1 MKKLIITETQAK
13 LLGLIKTPKNTL
25 KITQE
30 QYDRIF
36 GSKIVTEEVK
46 IKGGG
51 VRVDTAFR
59 KESLKELEEP
69 IKTTE
74 FNLSKLKTSGG
85 LPNKPAFGKVMEE
98 VEGQEDFSTEFV
110 KFLYGK
116 GKLSEIWTEDK
127 IKEAISKLSSKN
139 LIIPTEDGNFKVPT
153 SLDDPKAAMEAIK
166 QELEAIKPQAEEMG
180 QELIPMDSEQG
191 LEEYGGPDDESNPTP
206 TTIKTDYNVV
216 GMNDE
221 VAILNKN
228 NKLFAFHFWDD
239 TEKIKLLNA
248 RLQHH
253 DNLDN
258 ISIDSESVENYI
270 NDASQGIT
278 NTLNIGKGLEY
289 YKETEFNPIENE
301 VNIVLIDEQLKEYLL
316 SLFGND
322 NNIVNVFS
330 NELTE
335 MAKSKEWGNVK
346 NMLSKQVTS
355 NPETKNTEETP
366 EAKKARIMASLE
378 KQRTNSAIND
388 KIAADK
394 FNAEKAKYRTDEE
407 IDETMLGG
415 TGGAM
420 QSSGHN
426 NAPVGKFVNTIKREI
441 PTIAEKLNEMA
452 AGPESTGEY
461 TMPAFKMKKNHTDFA
476 DITTK
481 AETTPLYPKGEFP
494 IQPDCSKP
502 NNNKE
507 AQNGGCNSGASSLK
521 TKKASGSIISPS
533 LAENKI
539 YETIAAKTGKSI
551 DEVKRIIKSKN
562 GKA

>member
-1 MKKLIITETQAK
+1 MKKLIITERQAK
-13 LLGLIKTPKNTL
+13 LLGLIKAPKNTL

-46 IKGGG
+46 INGGLK
-51 VRVDTAFR
+51 RVDRTIN
-59 KESLKELEEP
+59 KLMEEP
-69 IKTTE
+69 IDID
-74 FNLSKLKTSGG
+74 NLGRSDFKKSIPGV
-85 LPNKPAFGKVMEE
+85 PNSNTFMKES
-98 VEGQEDFSTEFV
+98 EGQEDLSTEFV

-116 GKLSEIWTEDK
+116 GELSEEWTEDMVK
-127 IKEAISKLSSKN
+127 VAIAKLSSKN

-180 QELIPMDSEQG
+180 QELMPMDSEQG
-191 LEEYGGPDDESNPTP
+191 LEEYGGPDDEQNPTP
-206 TTIKTDYNVV
+206 ITINRDYNIV

-221 VAILNKN
+221 VAILQKGG
-228 NKLFAFHFWDD
+228 KLFAFHFWDD

-248 RLQHH
+248 RLEHH
-253 DNLDN
+253 ENLNN
-258 ISIDSESVENYI
+258 ISIDKQSVENYV

-278 NTLNIGKGLEY
+278 NALNIGKGLEY
-289 YKETEFNPIENE
+289 YKETEYASIEGE
-301 VNIVLIDEQLKEYLL
+301 VNIVVIDEDLKNYLL
-316 SLFGND
+316 ELFGND
-322 NNIVNVFS
+322 KNIVSVFS
-330 NELTE
+330 NGLTE
-335 MAKSKEWGNVK
+335 MAKSKEWDNAQ
-346 NMLSKQVTS
+346 NNLRAQVTQK
-355 NPETKNTEETP
+355 PETKNTEETP
-366 EAKKARIMASLE
+366 EAKKARIMAKLAS
-378 KQRTNSAIND
+378 QRADSAKYD

-394 FNAEKAKYRTDEE
+394 FNAEKAKYRTEEE
-407 IDETMLGG
+407 IDEMALGG
-415 TGGAM
+415 PAGAM
-420 QSSGHN
+420 QSSGYN
-426 NAPVGKFVNTIKREI
+426 NAPVGKFGN
-441 PTIAEKLNEMA
+441 TIAEKLNEMV
-452 AGPESTGEY
+452 AGPESVGPYAANALPNIGRNGE
-461 TMPAFKMKKNHTDFA
+461 FKEGKKS
-476 DITTK
+476 K
-481 AETTPLYPKGEFP
+481 AEKTPLYPKGEFP

-502 NNNKE
+502 NNNEE

>member
-1 MKKLIITETQAK
+1 MKRIKITERQAK

-46 IKGGG
+46 INGGPK
-51 VRVDTAFR
+51 RMDRIFN
-59 KESLKELEEP
+59 KLMEEP
-69 IKTTE
+69 IDIDK
-74 FNLSKLKTSGG
+74 FDRSDLKKNIPSVPDSNTFMKES
-85 LPNKPAFGKVMEE
+85 
-98 VEGQEDFSTEFV
+98 EGQEDLSTEFV

-116 GKLSEIWTEDK
+116 GELSELWTEDK
-127 IKEAISKLSSKN
+127 IREAIAKLSSKN
-139 LIIPTEDGNFKVPT
+139 LIIPTEDGNFKVST
-153 SLDDPKAAMEAIK
+153 SLGDPKTAMEAIK

-301 VNIVLIDEQLKEYLL
+301 VNIVLIDEELKEYLL

-330 NELTE
+330 DELDENTDRDR
-335 MAKSKEWGNVK
+335 VR
-346 NMLSKQVTS
+346 NMLTKQVTQK
-355 NPETKNTEETP
+355 PETKNTEETP
-366 EAKKARIMASLE
+366 EAKKARIMASLK
-378 KQRTNSAIND
+378 KQRTTSAIND
-388 KIAADK
+388 KIAADI

-415 TGGAM
+415 AGGAM

-426 NAPVGKFVNTIKREI
+426 NVPIGNFVNTIKREI
-441 PTIAEKLNEMA
+441 PTIVEKLNEMA

-481 AETTPLYPKGEFP
+481 AETTPLYPKGEFVEFN
-494 IQPDCSKP
+494 DCTKL
-502 NNNKE
+502 NNKP
-507 AQNGGCNSGASSLK
+507 AGSGCSAGAVDGVVKL
-521 TKKASGSIISPS
+521 KKASGSIISPS

>member
-46 IKGGG
+46 INGGLK
-51 VRVDTAFR
+51 RVDRTIN
-59 KESLKELEEP
+59 KLMEEP
-69 IKTTE
+69 IDID
-74 FNLSKLKTSGG
+74 NLGRSDFKKSIPGV
-85 LPNKPAFGKVMEE
+85 PNSNTFMKES
-98 VEGQEDFSTEFV
+98 EGQEDFSTEFV

-116 GKLSEIWTEDK
+116 GELSELWTEDK

-191 LEEYGGPDDESNPTP
+191 LEEYGGPDDEQNPTP
-206 TTIKTDYNVV
+206 ITIKRDYNIV

-221 VAILNKN
+221 VAILQNEKEKDGN
-228 NKLFAFHFWDD
+228 LFVFHFWDD

-248 RLQHH
+248 RLEHH
-253 DNLDN
+253 ENLNN
-258 ISIDSESVENYI
+258 ISIDKQSVENYV

-278 NTLNIGKGLEY
+278 NALKIGKGLEY
-289 YKETEFNPIENE
+289 YNKTEFNPIEGE
-301 VNIVLIDEQLKEYLL
+301 VNIVVIDEDLKNYLL
-316 SLFGND
+316 ELFGND
-322 NNIVNVFS
+322 KNIVNVFS

-335 MAKSKEWGNVK
+335 MAKSEEWGKVK
-346 NMLSKQVTS
+346 NMLTKQVTQK
-355 NPETKNTEETP
+355 PETKNTEETP
-366 EAKKARIMASLE
+366 EDKKARIMAILA
-378 KQRTNSAIND
+378 KQREDSAKYD
-388 KIAADK
+388 AAREKIAQ
-394 FNAEKAKYRTDEE
+394 AERDALVNKED

-415 TGGAM
+415 PGGAM
-420 QSSGHN
+420 QSSEHN
-426 NAPVGKFVNTIKREI
+426 NVPVGKFGNTIKKEI
-441 PTIAEKLNEMA
+441 PTVAEKLQEMA

-476 DITTK
+476 DVTTK

>member
-13 LLGLIKTPKNTL
+13 LLGLIKAPKNTL

-36 GSKIVTEEVK
+36 GSKIVTEGFNV
-46 IKGGG
+46 KGGG
-51 VRVDTAFR
+51 TRVDTAFK
-59 KESLKELEEP
+59 KEGFKQFEGEIDITKPSVNMFKR
-69 IKTTE
+69 
-74 FNLSKLKTSGG
+74 SSG

-98 VEGQEDFSTEFV
+98 VDSQEDLSTEFV
-110 KFLYGK
+110 KFLYGE
-116 GKLSEIWTEDK
+116 GELSEKWTEDMVK
-127 IKEAISKLSSKN
+127 VAIAKLSSKN

-180 QELIPMDSEQG
+180 QELMPMDSEQG
-191 LEEYGGPDDESNPTP
+191 LEEYGGPDDEQNPTP
-206 TTIKTDYNVV
+206 ITIERDYEVV
-216 GMNDE
+216 GMNEE
-221 VAILNKN
+221 VAILQKGG
-228 NKLFAFHFWDD
+228 KLFAFHFWDD

-248 RLQHH
+248 RLEHH
-253 DNLDN
+253 ENLND
-258 ISIDSESVENYI
+258 ISIDKQSVENYV
-270 NDASQGIT
+270 NDASKGIT
-278 NTLNIGKGLEY
+278 NILNIGKGLEY
-289 YKETEFNPIENE
+289 YKETEYASIEGE
-301 VNIVLIDEQLKEYLL
+301 VNIVVIDEDLKNYLL
-316 SLFGND
+316 ELFGND
-322 NNIVNVFS
+322 KNIVSVFN
-330 NELTE
+330 NELDENTDRDR
-335 MAKSKEWGNVK
+335 VK
-346 NMLSKQVTS
+346 NMLTKQVTQK
-355 NPETKNTEETP
+355 PETKTKEETP
-366 EAKKARIMASLE
+366 EAKTARIMASLA
-378 KQRTNSAIND
+378 KQREDSKKYDAARE
-388 KIAADK
+388 KIAQAERNKYLDK
-394 FNAEKAKYRTDEE
+394 D
-407 IDETMLGG
+407 IDETALGG
-415 TGGAM
+415 SGGVM
-420 QSSGHN
+420 QSSGYN
-426 NAPVGKFVNTIKREI
+426 NAPVGKLEFEN
-441 PTIAEKLNEMA
+441 KLNEMV

-476 DITTK
+476 DVTTK
-481 AETTPLYPKGEFP
+481 AEKTPLYPKGEFP

>member
-13 LLGLIKTPKNTL
+13 LLGLIKAPKNTL

-36 GSKIVTEEVK
+36 GSKIVTEGFNV
-46 IKGGG
+46 KGGG
-51 VRVDTAFR
+51 TRVDTAFK
-59 KESLKELEEP
+59 KEGFKQFEGEIDITKPSVNMFKR
-69 IKTTE
+69 
-74 FNLSKLKTSGG
+74 SSG

-98 VEGQEDFSTEFV
+98 VDSQEDLSTEFV
-110 KFLYGK
+110 KFLYGE
-116 GKLSEIWTEDK
+116 GELSEKWTEDMVK
-127 IKEAISKLSSKN
+127 VAIAKLSSKN

-180 QELIPMDSEQG
+180 QELMPMDSEQG
-191 LEEYGGPDDESNPTP
+191 LEEYDTISKNPTIYEVLYVNREIALLEKDNKKYYFNYRDSNYENAIESDYANSSLEIDKEAMQNFINNHIDELSVGFGMEDIIEDKDLVEIDESVKAYITRM
-206 TTIKTDYNVV
+206 Y
-216 GMNDE
+216 GND
-221 VAILNKN
+221 
-228 NKLFAFHFWDD
+228 
-239 TEKIKLLNA
+239 KLLMSM
-248 RLQHH
+248 L
-253 DNLDN
+253 
-258 ISIDSESVENYI
+258 
-270 NDASQGIT
+270 
-278 NTLNIGKGLEY
+278 
-289 YKETEFNPIENE
+289 
-301 VNIVLIDEQLKEYLL
+301 
-316 SLFGND
+316 
-322 NNIVNVFS
+322 S
-330 NELTE
+330 NEMDNQSGLTE

-346 NMLSKQVTS
+346 NTLTKQFTQK
-355 NPETKNTEETP
+355 PETKNTEETP
-366 EAKKARIMASLE
+366 EDKKARIMASLE

-407 IDETMLGG
+407 IDEMALGG
-415 TGGAM
+415 PAGAM
-420 QSSGHN
+420 QSSGYN
-426 NAPVGKFVNTIKREI
+426 NAPVGKLEFEN
-441 PTIAEKLNEMA
+441 KLNEMV

-476 DITTK
+476 DVTTK
-481 AETTPLYPKGEFP
+481 AEKTPLYPKGEFP

>member
-116 GKLSEIWTEDK
+116 GELSEIWTEDK

-191 LEEYGGPDDESNPTP
+191 LEEYGGPDDEPAKINRGTISKKPTIY
-206 TTIKTDYNVV
+206 TVLYVNSGIALLKEKNKMYYFNYRDSKYEDEIEADYVGYWEADIDSGKTELTIEDMQQFIN
-216 GMNDE
+216 
-221 VAILNKN
+221 
-228 NKLFAFHFWDD
+228 
-239 TEKIKLLNA
+239 
-248 RLQHH
+248 
-253 DNLDN
+253 DN
-258 ISIDSESVENYI
+258 IGVLSYGFGKKGIDDGEDLVEIDEYVKNYI
-270 NDASQGIT
+270 ASM
-278 NTLNIGKGLEY
+278 Y
-289 YKETEFNPIENE
+289 
-301 VNIVLIDEQLKEYLL
+301 
-316 SLFGND
+316 GND
-322 NNIVNVFS
+322 KILMSMLS
-330 NELTE
+330 NEMDNQSGLTE
-335 MAKSKEWGNVK
+335 MAKSEEWGDVK
-346 NMLSKQVTS
+346 NKLTKQVTQK
-355 NPETKNTEETP
+355 PETKNTEETP

-415 TGGAM
+415 SGGAM

-426 NAPVGKFVNTIKREI
+426 NVPLGKLEFEN
-441 PTIAEKLNEMA
+441 KLNEMTS
-452 AGPESTGEY
+452 GPESVGISDKNALPNIGRDGE
-461 TMPAFKMKKNHTDFA
+461 FKKGKKS
-476 DITTK
+476 K

-502 NNNKE
+502 NNNKK